1 MDVVESLKTK
11 WDDGRTHTPE
21 ECKEWRRVLGIKIAA
36 IWRERVDTANN
47 KTETEDRGFD
57 SGITYQDLYDLDLA
71 ARELEYWS
79 RNITQTESEREA
91 GLRREVQEL
100 YNDINWRGVM
110 GSEYK
115 YWIKL
120 LDARPGAAAHPR
132 FVTAKLSPALRTL
145 ARAVDVMLGSS
156 PSRNTRA
163 VFRDVLYKP

>member
-1 MDVVESLKTK
+1 MEVVQELKTR
-11 WDDGRTHTPE
+11 WGDGRTHTSE
-21 ECKEWRRVLGIKIAA
+21 ECKEWRRVLGIKIAE
-36 IWRERVDTANN
+36 I
-47 KTETEDRGFD
+47 TEDLTRTRNDKTYSEEYGYYGKISDKELYVLGFA
-57 SGITYQDLYDLDLA
+57 IM
-71 ARELEYWS
+71 ELRYWS

-91 GLRREVQEL
+91 GLRKEVQEL

-115 YWIKL
+115 YWMQV